1 MRRMTVTVLT
11 IVLAASAASG
21 AVADAKDARSEGV
34 MPMQR
39 GAMPG
44 QSAAVGHG
52 GMAGMMDMMMQMHS
66 QMMGDDMMGGM
77 AGPSTMFGGQGQR
90 FGMMSGQGTLPG
102 GFGLQRGMM
111 GAMAEAFDSDQDG
124 RTTADELRSGLSAR
138 VSEFDTDRNG
148 GLSLEEFEAFHAR
161 MMRDTMVD
169 RFQYFDA
176 DGDGTVSEAEMHRPV
191 NRLSMMPQ
199 FQAQPGGAPDMS
211 DDMMDGQSGSMM
223 NDN

>member
-1 MRRMTVTVLT
+1 MRRTTVTVLT

-21 AVADAKDARSEGV
+21 AVADANHARSEGV

-44 QSAAVGHG
+44 QFAAGGHG
-52 GMAGMMDMMMQMHS
+52 GMAGMMDMMMQMHP
-66 QMMGDDMMGGM
+66 QMMGDGRG
-77 AGPSTMFGGQGQR
+77 S
-90 FGMMSGQGTLPG
+90 
-102 GFGLQRGMM
+102 GMM
-111 GAMAEAFDSDQDG
+111 GSGMMGSGMMGSGMMGNGVGPDMMDMMNGTFDASGDG
-124 RTTADELRSGLSAR
+124 RTTPDEVRAGMTAKMA
-138 VSEFDTDRNG
+138 EFDADADG
-148 GLSLEEFEAFHAR
+148 GLSLSEFEALHSNILREA
-161 MMRDTMVD
+161 MVD

-199 FQAQPGGAPDMS
+199 FRAQPGGTPDMS
-211 DDMMDGQSGSMM
+211 SDMMDGQSGSMM